1 MAMKLSVKIRYNTN
15 YPEKHDKKW
24 RVLVDENHHFVDEV
38 VINCKSFTTE
48 DIVKSDTGEDVLKY
62 HLSCNPKNV
71 SFVTRKGKLKAV
83 IK

>member
-1 MAMKLSVKIRYNTN
+1 MKLSVKITNNTN
-15 YPEKHDKKW
+15 YPQNHDKKW
-24 RVLVDENHHFVDEV
+24 RILVDENQHFVDEV

-48 DIVKSDTGEDVLKY
+48 DIVKSDTGEEVLNF
-62 HLSCNPKNV
+62 HISCNPKNV